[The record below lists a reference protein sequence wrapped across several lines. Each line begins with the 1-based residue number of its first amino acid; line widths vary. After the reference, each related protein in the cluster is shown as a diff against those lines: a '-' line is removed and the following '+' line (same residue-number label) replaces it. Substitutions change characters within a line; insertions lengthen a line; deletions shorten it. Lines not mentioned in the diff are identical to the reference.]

1 MFKYLRL
8 LPDVRE
14 LLTETLKEL
23 KAIHSN
29 LNTIRMVQ
37 IEIKE
42 EIQIIVSEI
51 GAIQSTLDTSVVPD
65 LDNISNNSDIVERPR
80 ARSVPY
86 DEPP

>member
-1 MFKYLRL
+1 
-8 LPDVRE
+8 
-14 LLTETLKEL
+14 
-23 KAIHSN
+23 
-29 LNTIRMVQ
+29 MVQ

>member
-42 EIQIIVSEI
+42 EVQIIVSEI

-65 LDNISNNSDIVERPR
+65 LDNISNNSDNVERPR